1 MDLSELRKSRRIAE
15 TRADAEQINALLA
28 VAMRDMEDA
37 GILLKNSRFDGAYT
51 AAYNAMLQ
59 TTRALMFSYGFRP
72 AEEEHHKIAIEFA
85 ECILPQEIR
94 PLVRLFDRMRR
105 KRHENIYDVAG
116 KTSEFQARE
125 ALETAYKYVS
135 LLEKRIREKMASNRT

>member
-1 MDLSELRKSRRIAE
+1 MDLSELRKNRRITE
-15 TRADAEQINALLA
+15 THADAEQITALIA

-51 AAYNAMLQ
+51 VAYNAMLQ
-59 TTRALMFSYGFRP
+59 MTRALMFSYGFRP

-85 ECILPQEIR
+85 ECVLPQEIR

-125 ALETAYKYVS
+125 ALETAQKYAA
-135 LLEKRIREKMASNRT
+135 LLERKIKEKMIRNRT